1 LTRRMKQWTKLYDI
15 TVYTLKFL

>member
-1 LTRRMKQWTKLYDI
+1 MKQWTKLYDI